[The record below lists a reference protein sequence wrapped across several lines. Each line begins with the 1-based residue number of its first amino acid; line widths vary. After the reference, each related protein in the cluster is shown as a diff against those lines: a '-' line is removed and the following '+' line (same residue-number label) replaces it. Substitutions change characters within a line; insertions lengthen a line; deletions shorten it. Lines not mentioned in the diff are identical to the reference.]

1 MLKGKTRILATH
13 AIDFLHL
20 ADKIIVLKE
29 GSIATQGSFEEV
41 QKHPIVKNIMAIHN
55 KNEADK
61 TAAFKEEHHHGEGC
75 DSSNSDTD
83 DENLGMNKMVSKS
96 LDMNDAMI

>member
-20 ADKIIVLKE
+20 ADKVIVLDA
-29 GSIATQGSFEEV
+29 GNIATQGSFEEV

-55 KNEADK
+55 KNEAENK
-61 TAAFKEEHHHGEGC
+61 EAFKEKDERHIHDEGC
-75 DSSNSDTD
+75 ESSNSDTD
-83 DENLGMNKMVSKS
+83 EEHLGMTKMVSKS
-96 LDMNDAMI
+96 LNLT

>member
-13 AIDFLHL
+13 AMEFLHL
-20 ADKIIVLKE
+20 ADKIVVLKE
-29 GSIATQGSFEEV
+29 GSIATQGSFDYV
-41 QKHPIVKNIMAIHN
+41 QKHPIVKKIMAIHN

-61 TAAFKEEHHHGEGC
+61 NQAFKEEHVHGEGC

-83 DENLGMNKMVSKS
+83 DESLGMTKMISKS